1 MENFSNS
8 INSNENQSSQST
20 RKNSFI
26 SYGTNKKEMNIIG
39 NKISNKLN
47 KYNRK
52 FLSYSN
58 FIINKE
64 ENERYNYE
72 YELSK
77 NNSYNNNKKILD
89 ADLIIKNISDNTI
102 STEFENNNIF
112 VSFNPNELDEK
123 EKEILKNYIKK
134 NDNLD
139 IKKIFKDL
147 YDKEKMINSIE
158 NKNINNSNELIIKYN
173 KEKEILKNYIKKNDN
188 LDIKKIFK
196 DLYDKEKM
204 INSLENKNLNNS
216 NELIIKYNKEKEN
229 NLSLNKLLEKKE
241 NDIKL
246 LNERNKRLFKEK
258 NYLIEQL
265 IKLTYENKLLKL
277 KNEKKKNNLNKNINN
292 IKEDLLNFQKI

>member
-77 NNSYNNNKKILD
+77 NNSYNDNKKILD

-147 YDKEKMINSIE
+147 YDKEKMINS
-158 NKNINNSNELIIKYN
+158 
-173 KEKEILKNYIKKNDN
+173 
-188 LDIKKIFK
+188 
-196 DLYDKEKM
+196 
-204 INSLENKNLNNS
+204 LENKNLNNS

-229 NLSLNKLLEKKE
+229 NLSLKKLLEKKE
-241 NDIKL
+241 NDLKI
-246 LNERNKRLFKEK
+246 LNEKNKRLFKEK